1 MAGLAECAYRAQMKS
16 SGQPKRP
23 VNLCLDGAL
32 VDRVRELTGNRAEF
46 VERREAESRAEA
58 DRLEGA
64 ARSWNEF
71 GERQGS
77 FADEFSTL

>member
-1 MAGLAECAYRAQMKS
+1 MKS
-16 SGQPKRP
+16 PGQAKRA
-23 VNLCLDGAL
+23 VNLSLDGAL
-32 VDRVRELTGNRAEF
+32 VDRVRELTGNLSGQVELLLAEF

-77 FADEFSTL
+77 FADELSTL